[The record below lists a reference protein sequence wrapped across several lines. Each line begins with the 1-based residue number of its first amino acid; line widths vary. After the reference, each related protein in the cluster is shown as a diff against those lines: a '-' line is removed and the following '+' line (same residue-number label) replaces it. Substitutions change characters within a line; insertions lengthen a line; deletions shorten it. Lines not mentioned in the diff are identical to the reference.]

1 MVAEVHILN
10 ILPLFNVSALFG
22 FIASISTTSATLGT
36 LAVISMRYVYIFLIS
51 LIIISCSYEDNQ
63 KVIIGNFL
71 KKDNSY
77 INGCFIENI
86 DTYNLNNKESF
97 INYTDIQETARGYP
111 TTELKLKNAVKNY
124 LKNNSYLKTSDFI
137 NDSSIIFE
145 RINSNYGNFYK
156 IYKPIIIDKNFYII
170 PFIEYSNNGEIKGYY
185 VKKADEEYIAYKNI
199 LSGCL

>member
-1 MVAEVHILN
+1 
-10 ILPLFNVSALFG
+10 
-22 FIASISTTSATLGT
+22 
-36 LAVISMRYVYIFLIS
+36 MRYFCIFLIS

-63 KVIIGNFL
+63 KVIIGNLL
-71 KKDNSY
+71 KKDNSF

-124 LKNNSYLKTSDFI
+124 LKNNSYLKTSDYI

-145 RINSNYGNFYK
+145 RINFNYGNFYK
-156 IYKPIIIDKNFYII
+156 LYKPIIIDKNFYII

-185 VKKADEEYIAYKNI
+185 VKKVDEEYIAYKNI